1 MPSSQLFMLHG
12 QLSAVFSFPLTDA
25 AFTTFSA
32 RQAQAHVRLR
42 SYFFRGLYNLPPRLF
57 LTRHSHFTEF
67 GFWLWLW
74 PPRFRFHSLA
84 RCPFQALFFHSY
96 SVSGDFPIPIFQ
108 HRVFFTFFIFILFP
122 FAFARDTCERRE
134 NDRRGCLLAF
144 KVHRKLISFRFHKKS
159 QWNFRFT
166 LPFAIRFP
174 LRLLS
179 LACCPCCCCCCCC
192 CWSLQHFQ

>member
-84 RCPFQALFFHSY
+84 RCLFRALFFTR
-96 SVSGDFPIPIFQ
+96 IP
-108 HRVFFTFFIFILFP
+108 
-122 FAFARDTCERRE
+122 
-134 NDRRGCLLAF
+134 LAGF
-144 KVHRKLISFRFHKKS
+144 FRF
-159 QWNFRFT
+159 RFSST
-166 LPFAIRFP
+166 VYFSLFLYLFYSLLLLRETRAKGARTTAAAVYSP
-174 LRLLS
+174 LK
-179 LACCPCCCCCCCC
+179 
-192 CWSLQHFQ
+192 FIEN